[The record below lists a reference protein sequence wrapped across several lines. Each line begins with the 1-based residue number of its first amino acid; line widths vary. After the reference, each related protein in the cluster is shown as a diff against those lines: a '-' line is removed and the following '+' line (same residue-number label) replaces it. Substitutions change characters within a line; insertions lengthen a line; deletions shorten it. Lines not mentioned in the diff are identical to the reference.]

1 MDKDK
6 VEVDFQRIL
15 QLAEIGAKWHDD
27 RRQVTFRIFVSYMT
41 LLVLANSTKPS
52 VSHT

>member
-6 VEVDFQRIL
+6 VAADFQRML

-27 RRQVTFRIFVSYMT
+27 RRQVTFRIFVACY
-41 LLVLANSTKPS
+41 LY
-52 VSHT
+52 